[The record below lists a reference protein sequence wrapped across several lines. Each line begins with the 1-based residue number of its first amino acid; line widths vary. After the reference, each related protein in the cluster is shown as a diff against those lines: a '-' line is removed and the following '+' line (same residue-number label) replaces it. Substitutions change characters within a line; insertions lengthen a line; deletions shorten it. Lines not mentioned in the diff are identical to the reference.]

1 MTKIRDMPGPRLWKR
16 YNGVYYVILPG
27 DNRITLKTRDK
38 EEAQKLFHKYRRRWF
53 DGKLTAIDGAKNVR
67 LGDFRKEYL
76 KAREGKARSTRRND
90 KVALGHLVAF
100 FGADRTLRSLT
111 VRELEQFKASLLRG
125 VEPIT
130 VNAYLRH
137 LRTAFATALR
147 WEYILKNPMRLVAFE
162 EEPERE
168 SLPVIAEVLKAIL
181 EAADEEEARAIRIAL
196 YTGLRPFELVQL
208 QHGIHVVGGVIRV
221 LGKRKRRREVPI
233 LGDCKALIGEGE
245 PGDRVIN
252 RWTTASGLS
261 HMFRRVANDA
271 GFPKIRLYDLRHT
284 FGTVMTLAGVDLFH
298 VSRLMGHN
306 DIKTTQRYVTIT
318 LKNLEGFV
326 GKAEA
331 FYDKSLTAG
340 AGAVVSIGKGKGIKK
355 KAVSS

>member
-1 MTKIRDMPGPRLWKR
+1 MSRIRDMPGPRLWKR
-16 YNGVYYVILPG
+16 YNGVYYVVLPG
-27 DNRITLKTRDK
+27 DRRITLKTTDK
-38 EEAQKLFHKYRRRWF
+38 EIAQKQFHKFRKNWLA
-53 DGKLTAIDGAKNVR
+53 GKLAVIDGAKNVH
-67 LGDFRKEYL
+67 LGAFRKEYL
-76 KAREGKARSTRRND
+76 EAREGKARSTRRND
-90 KVALGHLVAF
+90 KVALGHLVAH

-111 VRELEQFKASLLRG
+111 VRELEQFRSALLKG

-147 WEYILKNPMRLVAFE
+147 WEYILKNPMRQVAFL

-168 SLPVIAEVLKAIL
+168 SLPVIEGVLQAIL
-181 EAADEEEARAIRIAL
+181 EAADEEEARAILIGL
-196 YTGLRPFELVQL
+196 YTGLRPFEMIQL
-208 QHGIHVVGGVIRV
+208 AHGTTVVGGVIRV

-233 LGDCKALIGEGE
+233 LGNCAALIGTGE
-245 PGDRVIN
+245 QGECVIK

-271 GFPKIRLYDLRHT
+271 GFPNIRLYDLRHT
-284 FGTVMTLAGVDLFH
+284 FGTVMTLAGVDPFH
-298 VSRLMGHN
+298 VSKMMGHT
-306 DIKTTQRYVTIT
+306 DIKTTQRYVTVT
-318 LKNLEGFV
+318 MKHLKGFV

-331 FYDKSLTAG
+331 FYDNSLTAG
-340 AGAVVSIGKGKGIKK
+340 AGAIVPIGNGKGKKK